1 MKEYYVLDFRE
12 EWSSPKFIPI
22 ATTDFSEFLKQVKV
36 FAQTIMDKPTA
47 DHFAKS
53 LICLSQGIRRIEVA
67 FGDRSVVFRSREVV

>member
-36 FAQTIMDKPTA
+36 FAQTLMDKPTA

-53 LICLSQGIRRIEVA
+53 LICLSQGFKRIEVA
-67 FGDRSVVFRSREVV
+67 FGDSSVVFRSREVV